1 MHETLIKNKI
11 TRIGNI
17 KTHEVVFLRTKGLEK
32 TVANWKS
39 GQGRAP
45 ANYKDGI
52 NASQGWQQNAI
63 AAEPLF
69 AAKMQEAISE
79 QRRAKGLAQVSEA
92 EWKNLATDK
101 GAKNIGPGMAA
112 AEPYY
117 RKGMQKNLQ
126 VLEGITLPART
137 ADGMQNLVNR
147 AGAVVQA
154 LQASKKA

>member
-1 MHETLIKNKI
+1 M
-11 TRIGNI
+11 
-17 KTHEVVFLRTKGLEK
+17 EVIFLRTKGLEK
-32 TVANWKS
+32 TVQNWKS

-45 ANYKDGI
+45 ANYKDGVQ
-52 NASQGWQQNAI
+52 ASQGWQQNAI
-63 AAEPLF
+63 AAEPLY
-69 AAKMQEAISE
+69 AAKVQEAIANQS
-79 QRRAKGLAQVSEA
+79 RAKGLQNVSEA
-92 EWKNLATDK
+92 EWKTAAMDR

-117 RKGMQKNLQ
+117 RRGMAKNIQ
-126 VLEGITLPART
+126 VLESITLPART